1 MSSPSNPLNPTFEG
15 HIASTIDAL
24 ILFEACLS
32 GQLNHVP
39 RRPHDRERQDLIKS
53 GNVFI
58 YEEHASGI
66 KRWTDGVS
74 WSPSRILGNFLIYR
88 ELEKPFP
95 PGEKKRALK
104 KNKKP
109 QQGVTKNENAPRMG
123 FPSAMDPNAGG
134 KDSERA
140 LIGSLIDSYPFKND
154 GLVKKTISVSYQG
167 VPHHLV
173 SYYNVNDVMSG
184 RLTTPTK
191 HHNLRNVIPRSE
203 LIMSQNFRAPI
214 DEVECGPD
222 DRMGGPHAMYGP
234 LPGHEYGGH
243 GSVLQR
249 AMSLPTFQPV
259 QLSGYGAPG
268 HYGFPSHPS
277 HQQPPP
283 PPPHQHTFATSVA
296 PSASPMYAPP
306 AQSNYA
312 LHPSY
317 YIPHRAS
324 TISNH
329 EPAFPSPR
337 QMREPDSLGAADEG
351 SQHYGLEEGAWG
363 FEGLDGTGTQL
374 ITLQQRQVASPEWPP
389 QRML

>member
-1 MSSPSNPLNPTFEG
+1 MPSPSNPLNPTFEG

-109 QQGVTKNENAPRMG
+109 QQG
-123 FPSAMDPNAGG
+123 
-134 KDSERA
+134 DSERA
-140 LIGSLIDSYPFKND
+140 LIGSLIDSYPFKNE

-173 SYYNVNDVMSG
+173 SYYNVNDVMAG

-214 DEVECGPD
+214 
-222 DRMGGPHAMYGP
+222 
-234 LPGHEYGGH
+234 
-243 GSVLQR
+243 
-249 AMSLPTFQPV
+249 
-259 QLSGYGAPG
+259 
-268 HYGFPSHPS
+268 
-277 HQQPPP
+277 
-283 PPPHQHTFATSVA
+283 
-296 PSASPMYAPP
+296 
-306 AQSNYA
+306 
-312 LHPSY
+312 
-317 YIPHRAS
+317 
-324 TISNH
+324 
-329 EPAFPSPR
+329 
-337 QMREPDSLGAADEG
+337 
-351 SQHYGLEEGAWG
+351 
-363 FEGLDGTGTQL
+363 
-374 ITLQQRQVASPEWPP
+374 
-389 QRML
+389 